1 MLRPGGTLIFL
12 APSYNALFCEF
23 DRQLGHYRRYTKKSM
38 AGLFSVNELKVIHQ
52 EYFNLAG
59 VAGWFIFGKLLNRKR
74 ISGEMKLYEKLV
86 PFFRL
91 IDKMSFRSV
100 GLSTIT
106 VVKK

>member
-1 MLRPGGTLIFL
+1 
-12 APSYNALFCEF
+12 
-23 DRQLGHYRRYTKKSM
+23 M